1 MHNKLEKNREA
12 PAPTGFDWYSHDGG
26 FIIPFM
32 SLLLAAATTTLEK
45 MQAVPM
51 KVWLNV
57 GMAVLIFVAIII
69 LIRKAADMNK
79 VVLSAI
85 IFVILT
91 SVGFNWV
98 YARNEPKFMTPFIE
112 PLAKFFPS
120 AEKQVQ
126 KEKRAVV
133 P

>member
-1 MHNKLEKNREA
+1 
-12 PAPTGFDWYSHDGG
+12 
-26 FIIPFM
+26 M
-32 SLLLAAATTTLEK
+32 SLLFAATTTTLEK

-51 KVWLNV
+51 KVWVNI
-57 GMAVLIFVAIII
+57 GMAIVIFIAAIVLIK
-69 LIRKAADMNK
+69 KAADMNK

-85 IFVILT
+85 IFIILT

-98 YARNEPKFMTPFIE
+98 YARNEPKFMTPFID
-112 PLAKFFPS
+112 PIAKFFPS

-126 KEKRAVV
+126 KEKRATT